1 MDLVNDCDR
10 YANSV
15 VTIPQLT
22 ISSFPYFQDDSES
35 YTRMANPYY
44 HLRVSSVPATLGYV
58 VDSIRKVPNWI
69 VDDKSTPQTLTFSAG
84 YDEPPCLAI
93 VGRRQ
98 RQCAALVPSRFWK
111 SDVMNS
117 NAYTDPKAMCCSISK
132 EPHVLS
138 SALSPMVS
146 IWQRTHEAQML
157 SSTSEYRV
165 ERSRSWPT
173 PACLTV
179 RSLVAC
185 RAVNYHS
192 KVWFE
197 KHRKKLRF
205 QKMMCV
211 LECN

>member
-1 MDLVNDCDR
+1 MYKNFRVFLQPPSICSGTWFVSLANTAKKLSLMDLVNDCDR

-98 RQCAALVPSRFWK
+98 RQCAALVPSRF
-111 SDVMNS
+111 
-117 NAYTDPKAMCCSISK
+117 
-132 EPHVLS
+132 
-138 SALSPMVS
+138 
-146 IWQRTHEAQML
+146 
-157 SSTSEYRV
+157 
-165 ERSRSWPT
+165 
-173 PACLTV
+173 
-179 RSLVAC
+179 
-185 RAVNYHS
+185 
-192 KVWFE
+192 
-197 KHRKKLRF
+197 
-205 QKMMCV
+205 
-211 LECN
+211 